1 MVMMMVMMMVMVMV
15 MVIKV
20 AEDVSEDE
28 TKIFSNFHDMER
40 MGVVFV
46 ILVLDILKP
55 SNFTRL
61 WEWRRGWCTACSSLS
76 PLPFFPQ
83 QTQHR

>member
-1 MVMMMVMMMVMVMV
+1 M
-15 MVIKV
+15 IV
-20 AEDVSEDE
+20 AEDVGEDKN
-28 TKIFSNFHDMER
+28 KIFSNFHEIGGMW
-40 MGVVFV
+40 VVLV
-46 ILVLDILKP
+46 ILVVAFLKP
-55 SNFTRL
+55 SSLTRL